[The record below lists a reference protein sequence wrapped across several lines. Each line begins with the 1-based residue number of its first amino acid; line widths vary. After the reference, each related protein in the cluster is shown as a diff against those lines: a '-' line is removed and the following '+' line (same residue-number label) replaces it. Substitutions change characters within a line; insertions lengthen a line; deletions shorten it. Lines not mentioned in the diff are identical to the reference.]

1 VSNLNVTKPK
11 VSKKEKKQVNAKVMF
26 GLVLLGV
33 VNLGPLLWGLM
44 TSIRPRSEIFSYPPS
59 FMVGEITGEHY
70 SEVLSGNFPRSL
82 LTSLIYAGSATIIA
96 VVIGALA
103 AYGFDR
109 FEFRF
114 RSSLFGVIVA
124 CIPLAMGAAVLVI
137 PNYLYFASIG
147 LLNKPITLPILYLGY
162 NLPMAI
168 WILKGAMEGIPHELD
183 ESATIDGASRFR
195 TFWSI
200 ILPLCRPSMA
210 AAALFVFIGSWNEF
224 VAGSVMVNS
233 AEYRPVQVSVYNF
246 ISVLGRQWGPLTA
259 SAILAL
265 IPVIIL
271 VVFFGRQ
278 LVAGLMRGA
287 VKG

>member
-1 VSNLNVTKPK
+1 VT
-11 VSKKEKKQVNAKVMF
+11 F
-26 GLVLLGV
+26 GLVLLGL
-33 VNLGPLLWGLM
+33 VNVGPLLWGLI

-59 FMVGEITGEHY
+59 FMISEVTGEHY
-70 SEVLSGNFPRSL
+70 AEVLGGNFPRSL
-82 LTSLIYAGSATIIA
+82 FTSLIYAGSATIIA
-96 VVIGALA
+96 VGIGALA

-109 FEFRF
+109 FNFRF
-114 RSSLFGVIVA
+114 RSSLFGTIVA

-147 LLNKPITLPILYLGY
+147 LLNKPITLPLLYLGY

-168 WILKGAMEGIPHELD
+168 WILKGAMEGVPHELD

-233 AEYRPVQVSVYNF
+233 PEYRPVQVSVYNF

-265 IPVIIL
+265 IPVVIL
-271 VVFFGRQ
+271 VIFFGRQ

>member
-1 VSNLNVTKPK
+1 
-11 VSKKEKKQVNAKVMF
+11 MF

-114 RSSLFGVIVA
+114 RSSLFGGIFS

-137 PNYLYFASIG
+137 PNYIYFSAFWLIKLTISMSI
-147 LLNKPITLPILYLGY
+147 
-162 NLPMAI
+162 
-168 WILKGAMEGIPHELD
+168 
-183 ESATIDGASRFR
+183 
-195 TFWSI
+195 
-200 ILPLCRPSMA
+200 
-210 AAALFVFIGSWNEF
+210 
-224 VAGSVMVNS
+224 
-233 AEYRPVQVSVYNF
+233 
-246 ISVLGRQWGPLTA
+246 
-259 SAILAL
+259 
-265 IPVIIL
+265 
-271 VVFFGRQ
+271 
-278 LVAGLMRGA
+278 
-287 VKG
+287 